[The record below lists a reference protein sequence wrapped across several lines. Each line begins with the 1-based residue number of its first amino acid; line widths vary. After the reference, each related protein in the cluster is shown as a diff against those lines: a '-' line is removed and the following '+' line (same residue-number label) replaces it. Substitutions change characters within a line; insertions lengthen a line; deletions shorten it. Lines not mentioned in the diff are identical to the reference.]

1 MIALA
6 DYNRSP
12 HVGIFCAANDD
23 YAIIPP
29 GAQKSFETIVRDT
42 LGVDIIRT
50 SLLGSSLV
58 SVFCALN
65 SKKIIVPASAEE
77 KAILAEHFDV
87 IEISEKYTA
96 VGNLVSMNDKGIVA
110 SSCLEG
116 LADAEKVT
124 VADSDLVGS
133 CICASNSGFL
143 AHRDANQT
151 ELKIIS
157 GALGVR
163 GDVGTVNFGDP
174 FVKSGLVANKRGV
187 VAGFSTS
194 GPELGR
200 IHEVFGE

>member
-12 HVGIFCAANDD
+12 HVGIFCAASDD

-29 GAQKSFETIVRDT
+29 GAQKSFESVVRDT

-65 SKKIIVPASAEE
+65 NRKIIVPAIAEE
-77 KAILAEHFDV
+77 KAVLAEHFDV

-96 VGNLVSMNDKGIVA
+96 VGNLVSMNDRGIVA
-110 SSCLEG
+110 SRYLEG

-124 VADSDLVGS
+124 VANSDLVGS
-133 CICASNSGFL
+133 CICAKIGR
-143 AHRDANQT
+143 AH
-151 ELKIIS
+151 
-157 GALGVR
+157 V
-163 GDVGTVNFGDP
+163 
-174 FVKSGLVANKRGV
+174 
-187 VAGFSTS
+187 
-194 GPELGR
+194 
-200 IHEVFGE
+200 